1 MPKLDGTHLPQ
12 RIAERL
18 AELMAGKEVAIR
30 EVRAL
35 LNDEQQKEM
44 DAAWEHQQELRKG
57 KRARTKEEEKELGW
71 KTKREIF
78 IEAYE
83 RAAAVADEDELD
95 ALKKKLRDK
104 EIRAA
109 KIFMDEFSDAM
120 DAGKTGSQ
128 AQAAAR
134 NALTRAH
141 LQEAESKRVEKR
153 DAEVWAMEDALRKQ
167 IRDNLPEDERK
178 MLDELE
184 MQEKGKRL
192 RSK

>member
-12 RIAERL
+12 RIVERL
-18 AELMAGKEVAIR
+18 AELKAGKEVAIR
-30 EVRAL
+30 EIRAL
-35 LNDEQQKEM
+35 LNEEQQKEM

-71 KTKREIF
+71 KTKREIY

-83 RAAAVADEDELD
+83 RAAKGANEDELD

-104 EIRAA
+104 EIRVA
-109 KIFMDEFSDAM
+109 KIYMDEFSRAM
-120 DAGKTGSQ
+120 ESGKTGEQ
-128 AQAAAR
+128 AKAAAR

-167 IRDNLPEDERK
+167 IRNNLPEEERK

-192 RSK
+192 RGK

>member
-18 AELMAGKEVAIR
+18 AELKAGKEIAIR
-30 EVRAL
+30 EIRAL
-35 LNDEQQKEM
+35 LSKEQQKEM
-44 DAAWEHQQELRKG
+44 NAAWEHQQELRKG

-71 KTKREIF
+71 KTKREIY

-83 RAAAVADEDELD
+83 RAAESANEDELD
-95 ALKKKLRDK
+95 ALKKKMRDK

-109 KIFMDEFSDAM
+109 RIFMDEFSSAM
-120 DAGKTGSQ
+120 EAGKTGSQ

-141 LQEAESKRVEKR
+141 SKEAENKQVEKR

-167 IRDNLPEDERK
+167 IRDNLPEHERD

-184 MQEKGKRL
+184 MQAKGIRVQHK
-192 RSK
+192 

>member
-1 MPKLDGTHLPQ
+1 MPKLDGTHLPK
-12 RIAERL
+12 RIANRL
-18 AELMAGKEVAIR
+18 AELKAGKDVAIR
-30 EVRAL
+30 EIRAL
-35 LNDEQQKEM
+35 LSEEQKKEM
-44 DAAWEHQQELRKG
+44 DAAWAYQQELRKG

-71 KTKREIF
+71 KSKREIY

-83 RAAAVADEDELD
+83 RATEAANEDELD
-95 ALKKKLRDK
+95 ALRKKMRDK

-109 KIFMDEFSDAM
+109 KVYMDEFSRAM
-120 DAGKTGSQ
+120 EAGKTGSQ

-153 DAEVWAMEDALRKQ
+153 DAEVWTMEDALRQQ
-167 IRDNLPEDERK
+167 IRDSLPEHERE

-184 MQEKGKRL
+184 IQAKGIRVRGK
-192 RSK
+192 

>member
-1 MPKLDGTHLPQ
+1 MPKLDGTHLPK
-12 RIAERL
+12 RIADRL
-18 AELMAGKEVAIR
+18 AELKAGKDVAIR
-30 EVRAL
+30 EIRAL
-35 LNDEQQKEM
+35 LSEEQKKEM

-71 KTKREIF
+71 KSKREIY

-83 RAAAVADEDELD
+83 RATEAANEDELD
-95 ALKKKLRDK
+95 ALKKKMRDK

-109 KIFMDEFSDAM
+109 KVYMDEFSRAM
-120 DAGKTGSQ
+120 EAGKTGSQ

-153 DAEVWAMEDALRKQ
+153 DAEVWAMEDALRKR
-167 IRDNLPEDERK
+167 IRDNLPEHERQI
-178 MLDELE
+178 LDELK
-184 MQEKGKRL
+184 MQEKGIRMRGK
-192 RSK
+192 

>member
-18 AELMAGKEVAIR
+18 AELKAGKEVAIR
-30 EVRAL
+30 EIRAL
-35 LNDEQQKEM
+35 LNEEQQKEM

-71 KTKREIF
+71 KTKREIY

-83 RAAAVADEDELD
+83 RAAKGANEDELD

-109 KIFMDEFSDAM
+109 RIYMDEFSRAM

-167 IRDNLPEDERK
+167 IRDNLPEEELK
-178 MLDELE
+178 MVDELK

-192 RSK
+192 RGK